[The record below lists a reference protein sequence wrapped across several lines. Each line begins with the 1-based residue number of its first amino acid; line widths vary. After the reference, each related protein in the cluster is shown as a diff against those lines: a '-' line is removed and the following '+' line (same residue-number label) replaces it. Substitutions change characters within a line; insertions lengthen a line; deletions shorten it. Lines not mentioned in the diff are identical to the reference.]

1 MSKQNQQGLRFTKL
15 LIGPVVVIVFLA
27 LSCNFLNQAATPVPT
42 QTPHPVCATQT
53 EILQLECEALVA
65 LYDATGG
72 EGWYENEGWLV
83 SERICSSWWG
93 ITCMDGHVTGI
104 ELFENNLNGELPH
117 EIGNLSKL
125 QDIDLRFNNLSE
137 LPPEIGNL
145 SNLQWLYLPS
155 NKLSELPPEIGNL
168 SSLEVLNLSW
178 NKLSDLPS
186 EIGNL
191 SNLQQLYLG
200 TNNLSDLPP
209 EICSLDVSNIG
220 NSSLCP

>member
-1 MSKQNQQGLRFTKL
+1 M
-15 LIGPVVVIVFLA
+15 
-27 LSCNFLNQAATPVPT
+27 
-42 QTPHPVCATQT
+42 
-53 EILQLECEALVA
+53 ECEALVA

-168 SSLEVLNLSW
+168 SNLQSLNLTG
-178 NKLSDLPS
+178 NELSDLPP

>member
-155 NKLSELPPEIGNL
+155 NKLSELPPEI
-168 SSLEVLNLSW
+168 
-178 NKLSDLPS
+178 
-186 EIGNL
+186 
-191 SNLQQLYLG
+191 
-200 TNNLSDLPP
+200 
-209 EICSLDVSNIG
+209 CSLDVSNIG